1 MTTGE
6 WVHLVT
12 GSYFRSRNEDGGHA
26 IRSAVA
32 ECCAA
37 RKLHRFMCYRSELL
51 VDKFNA
57 RESGYV
63 LQRRFTKC
71 GEITQNKKYYAVQ
84 GHSRSPILVLIE
96 SSCDFLLVIN
106 CNLLHILHRFQ
117 VIDYWS
123 NFR

>member
-1 MTTGE
+1 M
-6 WVHLVT
+6 HLVT

-37 RKLHRFMCYRSELL
+37 RKLHRFMWYRSELL

-63 LQRRFTKC
+63 LQRGFTKF
-71 GEITQNKKYYAVQ
+71 GEITQNKKYYA
-84 GHSRSPILVLIE
+84 RSFKVTDFGTNRKLMRLPI
-96 SSCDFLLVIN
+96 SD
-106 CNLLHILHRFQ
+106 
-117 VIDYWS
+117 
-123 NFR
+123 